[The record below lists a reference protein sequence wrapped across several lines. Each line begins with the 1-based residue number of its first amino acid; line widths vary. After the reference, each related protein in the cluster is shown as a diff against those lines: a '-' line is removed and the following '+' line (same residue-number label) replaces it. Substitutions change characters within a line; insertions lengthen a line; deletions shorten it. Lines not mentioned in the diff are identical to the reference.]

1 MKIRRKNLGFT
12 LIELLA
18 VIVILA
24 VLLGIAIPMVS
35 GYMTNSRKDSYID
48 SIKLYIDD
56 VKAKQAIREYTFTN
70 PDVTYYIHFDNIDT
84 DREKKSPFA
93 DWEDGYVIV
102 VYDKESKTY
111 EYYVTSV
118 DKKGYKVA
126 ITEETQLTRESVF
139 RDDDLTLSVGRVIGD
154 RDQVIVYGS
163 SGEKDEVTPVYEY
176 TKEEAEVCYNFKV
189 ENNSIT
195 ILKYNK
201 ECGLDVVIPTK
212 IDGYPVKSI
221 SAHAFTHMSLTSVKF
236 PNTIVT
242 IGTEAFYNSKLTSV
256 SFPETLRTIG
266 NRAFAKNQLTELP
279 DISMVT
285 SLGSGV
291 FSGNLFSEDE
301 AYIYKKNSDGTYD
314 YSTIMGYAGTSKNLV
329 IPSTKNGVQ
338 LKVIG
343 YMAFRSLSLDSVVI
357 PEGVDTIDTQ
367 AFNAC
372 NLKSVSLPSTL
383 KTIKEGAFS
392 SNQLTSISIPS
403 SVTFIGRAAFNT
415 NKLPASQAYIYKRT
429 ASGIDYSSIVSY
441 GGANK
446 NITIPSTANG
456 VTLRTIESLAFKDVG
471 LTGVVIPST
480 VTSIQYGAFNN
491 NKLPTSQAFIY
502 ARNTSGI
509 DYSKIVSYG
518 GASKQVVIPAS
529 QNGVALR
536 TIGEASFQQTYITSV
551 EIPEGVTTIMWNA
564 FYWCY
569 LKSVTI
575 PSTVTSIGS
584 AAFKKETTWSIFNP
598 YSKITNR
605 TGRSFNWTSITG
617 GIGTNT
623 FVTGTVTHPF
633 GNVVVRE

>member
-1 MKIRRKNLGFT
+1 MKKRIKNKGFT

-35 GYMTNSRKDSYID
+35 GYMTNSRKDAYID

-56 VKAKQAIREYTFTN
+56 VKAKQAIREYVFTN
-70 PDVTYYIHFDNIDT
+70 PDITYYVHFDNINT

-102 VYDKESKTY
+102 VYDENSKTY

-139 RDDDLTLSVGRVIGD
+139 RSDDLTLSVGRVIGD
-154 RDQVIVYGS
+154 RDQVIVYGPT
-163 SGEKDEVTPVYEY
+163 GEKDEVTPVYEY

-189 ENNSIT
+189 ENDSIT

-212 IDGYPVKSI
+212 IDGYPVKTI
-221 SAHAFTHMSLTSVKF
+221 SGHAFTNMGLTSVKF
-236 PNTIVT
+236 PNTIVS
-242 IGTEAFYNSKLTSV
+242 IGNEAFYNSKLTSV
-256 SFPETLRTIG
+256 DFPDSLRTIG
-266 NRAFAKNQLTELP
+266 NRTFAKNQLTGLP

-285 SLGSGV
+285 SLGSGA
-291 FSGNLFSEDE
+291 FSGNLFGEDE

-314 YSTIMGYAGTSKNLV
+314 YSTVMGYAGESKDLV
-329 IPSTKNGVQ
+329 IPQTKNGVQ

-343 YMAFRSLSLDSVVI
+343 YMAFRGLSLNSVVI

-403 SVTFIGRAAFNT
+403 SVTSIGRAAFNT
-415 NKLPASQAYIYKRT
+415 NKLPDNQAYIYKRT

-441 GGANK
+441 GGSNK

-518 GASKQVVIPAS
+518 GSSNQVVIPAS

-584 AAFKKETTWSIFNP
+584 AAFKKETTWGVFNP
-598 YSKITNR
+598 YTKITNK
-605 TGRSFNWTSITG
+605 TGRSFDWTSITG

-633 GNVVVRE
+633 GDVVVRE